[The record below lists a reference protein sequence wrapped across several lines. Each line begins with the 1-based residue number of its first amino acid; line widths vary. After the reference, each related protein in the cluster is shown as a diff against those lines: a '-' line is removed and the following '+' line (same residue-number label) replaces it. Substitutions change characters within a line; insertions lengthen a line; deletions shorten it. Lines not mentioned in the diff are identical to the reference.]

1 MNEEQPVITLSPL
14 PPTQGGT
21 LEISYTG
28 APGTTLE
35 LDWDP
40 PGTPTTVVIGPNGT
54 ATVTV
59 PAKADSLIVKDPTP
73 NGAQAAATSVT
84 PA

>member
-1 MNEEQPVITLSPL
+1 MNETQPVTTLSPL

-28 APGTTLE
+28 TPGTTLE

-54 ATVTV
+54 ASVTV
-59 PAKADSLIVKDPTP
+59 PAKADSLVVSDPTT
-73 NGAQAAATSVT
+73 NGAANQSTVVVSA
-84 PA
+84 